1 MGIKNIMKSEIVN
14 SDKCFI
20 HDLKKIVDD
29 CRRQAYRTV
38 NYAQVMMNWR
48 IGQRIVEQEQGGSE
62 RAEYGKYVIKLASES
77 LTEEY
82 GRGFSESNI
91 RSFRKFYTEYKE
103 LAIQQT
109 VSAES
114 SAIQQTLSVLLP
126 WSHYERLMRV
136 ILKQESGMRMRQD
149 KKCGAIALSTEIFQ
163 RNIMRGCFFRK

>member
-1 MGIKNIMKSEIVN
+1 MGIKNIMKSEIAN

-20 HDLKKIVDD
+20 HDLKKIVDA

-91 RSFRKFYTEYKE
+91 RSF
-103 LAIQQT
+103 
-109 VSAES
+109 
-114 SAIQQTLSVLLP
+114 TLSIKNLQFSRQCLLNLLQ
-126 WSHYERLMRV
+126 SSRHYLCYY
-136 ILKQESGMRMRQD
+136 L
-149 KKCGAIALSTEIFQ
+149 GATM
-163 RNIMRGCFFRK
+163 NV